1 MKKNSLEMHL
11 KPEWDEI
18 ENVRN
23 EANEFLST
31 FGCGDDAIHAVSMV
45 SSELVEN
52 AVKYGHYD
60 DRGIAIRYTLEIDG
74 GAIIVEVR
82 SPLGSTSEENLRRL
96 DETIQ
101 WIRGYQSPFEAY
113 VEKLKELSTGERK
126 EGESGLGLVR
136 IAYEGQSILDF
147 YVDEHN
153 MLAMSAVYRM

>member
-1 MKKNSLEMHL
+1 MKNSLEMHL

-23 EANEFLST
+23 EANVFLSS
-31 FGCGDDAIHAVSMV
+31 FGCGDDALHAISMV

-52 AVKYGHYD
+52 AVKYGHYEEP
-60 DRGIAIRYTLEIDG
+60 GVQIHYSLEVDG
-74 GAIIVEVR
+74 GAIVVEVK
-82 SPLGSTSEENLRRL
+82 SPLGKTSDENLRRL

-113 VEKLKELSTGERK
+113 VEKLKEVSTGENQ
-126 EGESGLGLVR
+126 GESGLGLVR

-147 YVDEHN
+147 YVDEQN

>member
-1 MKKNSLEMHL
+1 MKNSLEMQL

-23 EANEFLST
+23 EANVFLSS
-31 FGCGDDAIHAVSMV
+31 FGCGDDAIHAISMV

-52 AVKYGHYD
+52 AVKYGSYDVPGLAIHYS
-60 DRGIAIRYTLEIDG
+60 LEVDS
-74 GAIIVEVR
+74 GAIVVEVR
-82 SPLGSTSEENLRRL
+82 SPLGKTSDENLRRL
-96 DETIQ
+96 DETVQ

-113 VEKLKELSTGERK
+113 VEKLKEVSTGENQ
-126 EGESGLGLVR
+126 GESGLGLVR

-147 YVDEHN
+147 YVDEQN